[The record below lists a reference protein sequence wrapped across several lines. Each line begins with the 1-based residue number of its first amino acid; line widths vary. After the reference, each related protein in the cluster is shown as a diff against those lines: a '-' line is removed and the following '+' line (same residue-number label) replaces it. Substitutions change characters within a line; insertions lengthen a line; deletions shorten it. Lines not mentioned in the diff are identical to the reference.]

1 MFTTNVVAP
10 TLDEMIFAISQ
21 VNYSTVYRPSSPS
34 PPSMDRLSAL
44 LDNAPQLS
52 LTKTPTN
59 ADTGDTVIDD
69 DTDDDEDG
77 SDDEENLGM
86 AVSAELGS
94 SSQKSKHLVLLDLL
108 ALLLVTDAKSD
119 VAATMLITNGS
130 MKFFY
135 SKNRPFTYSE
145 NKYVRT
151 LFNYASQ
158 TDRNAIDRHK
168 DLIAAIIDKCQKKIE
183 ARISKVSRRVKE
195 LQSTADRGIHSESC
209 LPLKVVK
216 ILKAQLKI
224 DPEKSLKNF
233 LISWCDCLNST
244 QRSKGREF
252 LRFAVTSAYTIGL
265 PSEMNFMIDQKLL
278 RRIRK
283 LGDYVGAVAQLV
295 GEIDRLPPQTL
306 QTIVIQEART
316 QVAAIRTL

>member
-1 MFTTNVVAP
+1 
-10 TLDEMIFAISQ
+10 
-21 VNYSTVYRPSSPS
+21 
-34 PPSMDRLSAL
+34 MDRLSAL

-59 ADTGDTVIDD
+59 ADTGDTTIDD
-69 DTDDDEDG
+69 DTDDDED
-77 SDDEENLGM
+77 DDEENFGM

-108 ALLLVTDAKSD
+108 ALLLVTEAKSD

-145 NKYVRT
+145 NTYVRT

-158 TDRNAIDRHK
+158 TDRNVLDRHI
-168 DLIAAIIDKCQKKIE
+168 DLIAAVIDKCQKKIK
-183 ARISKVSRRVKE
+183 ARISKVSQRVKE
-195 LQSTADRGIHSESC
+195 LQSTADRGIHSESR

-216 ILKAQLKI
+216 FLKAQLEV
-224 DPEKSLKNF
+224 DPEKSLKNS

-244 QRSKGREF
+244 QSSNDREF

-265 PSEMNFMIDQKLL
+265 PSEMNFVIDQKLL

-283 LGDYVGAVAQLV
+283 LGDYVGAVVQLV
-295 GEIDRLPPQTL
+295 GEIDRLPP
-306 QTIVIQEART
+306 RPSKP
-316 QVAAIRTL
+316 